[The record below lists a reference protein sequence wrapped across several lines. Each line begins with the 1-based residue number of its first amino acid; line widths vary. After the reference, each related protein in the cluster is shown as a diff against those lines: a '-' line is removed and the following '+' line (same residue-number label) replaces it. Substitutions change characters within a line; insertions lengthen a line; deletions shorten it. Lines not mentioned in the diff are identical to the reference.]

1 MSCLELNECE
11 KRSEIVNRGGR
22 GSGSSGSGG
31 VNTLVTKMQAQK
43 LSVEPKW
50 TNNKK
55 SENLTEFLNTD
66 QENFLT
72 KGLFVYTFSKKKK
85 ICVLFQKENNKRK

>member
-11 KRSEIVNRGGR
+11 KRSEVTSRSGR
-22 GSGSSGSGG
+22 GAGGSAGG
-31 VNTLVTKMQAQK
+31 VNTIVTKMQAQK

-50 TNNKK
+50 SNKK
-55 SENLTEFLNTD
+55 SENLTELISVD

-72 KGLFVYTFSKKKK
+72 KGLYIFYKQIGIKIFKFVH
-85 ICVLFQKENNKRK
+85 